1 MTDGNVF
8 DSADIS
14 AENTL
19 AQIIEDL
26 KWYAQMNL
34 TVERI
39 ELGYSAWVDVQMRN
53 TQMWV
58 KYDLSPGGY
67 PTLLGIPITVRE
79 TVNTWAR
86 SYQLVN
92 QQGEK
97 LTEAGK

>member
-1 MTDGNVF
+1 MV
-8 DSADIS
+8 DIS

-39 ELGYSAWVDVQMRN
+39 ELGYSAWCDVQMQN

-58 KYDLSPGGY
+58 RYDLSPGGY

-79 TVNTWAR
+79 TANTWAR

-92 QQGEK
+92 QQGKK
-97 LTEAGK
+97 LTEVSK

>member
-1 MTDGNVF
+1 MSGLITG
-8 DSADIS
+8 
-14 AENTL
+14 ENTL
-19 AQIIEDL
+19 EQIIEDL

-53 TQMWV
+53 TLMWV
-58 KYDLSPGGY
+58 RYDLSPGGY
-67 PTLLGIPITVRE
+67 PTLLGVPVTVRK
-79 TVNTWAR
+79 TANAWAR

-97 LTEAGK
+97 LTEVGK